1 MLHSSTNLVNLIKEL
16 LMLLWTRIFHVR
28 PYSIGETRFLFVKKS
43 FFEKSESP
51 LFYFYF
57 KGKIKQEIKPLK
69 K

>member
-28 PYSIGETRFLFVKKS
+28 PYSIGETRFLFVKKYLVL
-43 FFEKSESP
+43 EKGWSR

-57 KGKIKQEIKPLK
+57 KGKIKQEIKP
-69 K
+69 